1 MDSARN
7 PDIGQLFGRSI
18 AFPPRIGADG
28 RMAWSEGP
36 QNIRES
42 IQIILQTELGE
53 RLMLRSFGAG
63 LGRFLFEPN
72 TTANRRLIQE
82 RIENALRLWEPRIR
96 LQDVRVEPDPNDGQ
110 QVIIT
115 LEYGLVT
122 TGAAERLALTINLGG

>member
-1 MDSARN
+1 MDA
-7 PDIGQLFGRSI
+7 GKLFGRSI
-18 AFPPRIGADG
+18 AFPPRIGSDG
-28 RMAWSEGP
+28 RMAWSEGS

-42 IQIILQTELGE
+42 IQIILQTEVGE

-82 RIENALRLWEPRIR
+82 RVETSLRLWEPRIR
-96 LQDVRVEPDPNDGQ
+96 LRQVQVEADPQDPQ

-115 LEYGLVT
+115 LDYGLVS
-122 TGAAERLALTINLGG
+122 TGAGERLALTVNLGG

>member
-1 MDSARN
+1 MDA
-7 PDIGQLFGRSI
+7 GKLFGRSL

-42 IQIILQTELGE
+42 IQIILQTEVGE
-53 RLMLRSFGAG
+53 RRMLRSFGAG

-72 TTANRRLIQE
+72 TTANRRQIQD
-82 RIENALRLWEPRIR
+82 RVENALRLWEPRIR
-96 LQDVRVEPDPNDGQ
+96 LRDVRVDPDPKDPQ

-115 LEYGLVT
+115 LEYGLVA
-122 TGAAERLALTINLGG
+122 TGAGERLSLTVNLGG

>member
-1 MDSARN
+1 MDA
-7 PDIGQLFGRSI
+7 GKLFGRSV

-63 LGRFLFEPN
+63 LGQFLFEPN
-72 TTANRRLIQE
+72 TTANRTLIQE
-82 RIENALRLWEPRIR
+82 RVENALRLWEPRIR
-96 LQDVRVEPDPNDGQ
+96 LRKVQVDADPQNAQ
-110 QVIIT
+110 QVVIT
-115 LEYGLVT
+115 LDYGLVT
-122 TGAAERLALTINLGG
+122 TGAGERLALTVNLGG

>member
-1 MDSARN
+1 MDA
-7 PDIGQLFGRSI
+7 GKLFGRSI
-18 AFPPRIGADG
+18 AFPPRIGSDG

-42 IQIILQTELGE
+42 IQIILQTEVGE

-82 RIENALRLWEPRIR
+82 RVETALRLWEPRIR
-96 LQDVRVEPDPNDGQ
+96 LRQVQVDADPQDPQ

-115 LEYGLVT
+115 LDYGLVS
-122 TGAAERLALTINLGG
+122 TGAGERLALTVNLGG